1 MFRVLHLSHD
11 TAMTERLV
19 VALDAGASV
28 VRMDPVA
35 ETLRE
40 MAASVRP
47 DLVVVDFGAS
57 QPEFDA
63 AMLIV
68 RALHEADPTRPQVAL
83 GDESSSSMVLA
94 AVRAG
99 VRDFIDHAAPVEVL
113 RRQIGAQLDRLSRAA
128 ARPAGRLVVI
138 KAGQPNDGE
147 GLFATNYA
155 VLEAQRGEEVL
166 LVDCHLPSTI
176 AGPALDLGLNYVV
189 RDAVHDLARLDRTL
203 LGTVLTRHRAS
214 GLFVLPLALGAQES
228 TEVTA
233 TAILAV
239 VRLLRG
245 MFSCVVVNLAGLQ
258 NVELLGGLMA
268 DAQQFYLVAS
278 QRLTSVKTCRDM
290 LTRLAAPEAETR
302 ITLVVSEHDPAI
314 TLTDVQIRTVLG
326 VSRSVR
332 LPRTGAALVNAANK
346 GVPFV
351 TEYPRAPYTRV
362 LQGLAGTPA
371 RPARLGWLRR
381 LTVSRPR
388 QVAVLRS
395 AQTVP

>member
-19 VALDAGASV
+19 AALEKGATV

-57 QPEFDA
+57 QADFDA
-63 AMLIV
+63 GMLIV
-68 RALHEADPTRPQVAL
+68 RALHEADPTRPLVAL
-83 GDESSSSMVLA
+83 GDESSSGMVLT

-99 VRDFIDHAAPVEVL
+99 VRDFIDMEASVEVL
-113 RRQIGAQLDRLSRAA
+113 RKQIGAQLEQLSRAA
-128 ARPAGRLVVI
+128 TRPAGRLVVV

-155 VLEAQRGEEVL
+155 VLEAQRGGEVL

-189 RDAVHDLARLDRTL
+189 RDAAHDLTRLDRTL
-203 LGTVLTRHRAS
+203 LDTVLTRHRPA
-214 GLFVLPLALGAQES
+214 GPLVLPLALGAHEA

-258 NVELLGGLMA
+258 NTEPVGGLMA

-278 QRLTSVKTCRDM
+278 QRLTSVKACRDM
-290 LTRLAAPEAETR
+290 LTKLAAPEAEAR
-302 ITLVVSEHDPAI
+302 ITLVVVDHDPAI
-314 TLTDVQIRTVLG
+314 TLTDVQMRTVLG
-326 VSRSVR
+326 VARSVR
-332 LPRTGAALVNAANK
+332 LPRPGAGLINAANK

-351 TEYPRAPYTRV
+351 TEHPRAPYTRA
-362 LQGLAGTPA
+362 LESLAGTSVAPK
-371 RPARLGWLRR
+371 RFGWLRR
-381 LTVSRPR
+381 SMASRAQP
-388 QVAVLRS
+388 APLLRS
-395 AQTVP
+395 AHTTS